1 MMALLWLALHV
12 QPMLACAGSSDEL
25 RDSVWP
31 AVVQGRCEIVLI
43 DSSR

>member
-1 MMALLWLALHV
+1 MIALLWIALHV
-12 QPMLACAGSSDEL
+12 QPALACAGTSDEL
-25 RDSVWP
+25 RESVLP